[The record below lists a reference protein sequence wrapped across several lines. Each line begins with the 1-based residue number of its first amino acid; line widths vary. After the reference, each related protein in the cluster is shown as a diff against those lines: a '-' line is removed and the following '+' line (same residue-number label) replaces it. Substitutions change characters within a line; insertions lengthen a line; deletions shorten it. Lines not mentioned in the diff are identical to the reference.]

1 MELPDC
7 PAKSAIE
14 VGLIDMVKNGY
25 VGDAGGCVGELF
37 ACIQSKLLFV
47 SHEASAW
54 MLMRLVFPGVVS
66 SSVYDPT
73 RYPSK
78 YP

>member
-1 MELPDC
+1 M
-7 PAKSAIE
+7 E
-14 VGLIDMVKNGY
+14 VGLTDMVKNGY
-25 VGDAGGCVGELF
+25 VGDAGGCEGELF

-47 SHEASAW
+47 SHEARAC
-54 MLMRLVFPGVVS
+54 MLMRLVLPGVAS
-66 SSVYDPT
+66 GSVYEPT

>member
-1 MELPDC
+1 M
-7 PAKSAIE
+7 E
-14 VGLIDMVKNGY
+14 VGLTDMVKNGY
-25 VGDAGGCVGELF
+25 VGDGGGCGGELL

-54 MLMRLVFPGVVS
+54 MLMMLVFPGVVS
-66 SSVYDPT
+66 GSVYEPT